1 VCRLLF
7 CYRKTQKAACTQNK
21 LVFFTASLYDRR
33 AVSAYSLYFFKELKM
48 KKLTLLA
55 IVSLMALSACNTI
68 SGAGRDVSAL
78 GGAVSSGAENV
89 QQKMSH

>member
-1 VCRLLF
+1 
-7 CYRKTQKAACTQNK
+7 
-21 LVFFTASLYDRR
+21 
-33 AVSAYSLYFFKELKM
+33 M

-89 QQKMSH
+89 QQKMSL

>member
-1 VCRLLF
+1 
-7 CYRKTQKAACTQNK
+7 
-21 LVFFTASLYDRR
+21 
-33 AVSAYSLYFFKELKM
+33 M

-89 QQKMSH
+89 QQKNEPLIICDANVVMSRLRGAFYCAGLKAVCTFNILKYKEV

>member
-1 VCRLLF
+1 
-7 CYRKTQKAACTQNK
+7 
-21 LVFFTASLYDRR
+21 
-33 AVSAYSLYFFKELKM
+33 M

-68 SGAGRDVSAL
+68 SGAGRDVSA
-78 GGAVSSGAENV
+78 

>member
-1 VCRLLF
+1 MIG
-7 CYRKTQKAACTQNK
+7 TQF
-21 LVFFTASLYDRR
+21 LHILYIF
-33 AVSAYSLYFFKELKM
+33 LKELKM

-78 GGAVSSGAENV
+78 GNAVSDGAQDV
-89 QQKMSH
+89 QHKMSH

>member
-1 VCRLLF
+1 MIG
-7 CYRKTQKAACTQNK
+7 TQF
-21 LVFFTASLYDRR
+21 LHILYI
-33 AVSAYSLYFFKELKM
+33 FFKELKM

-68 SGAGRDVSAL
+68 SGAGRDVSAP

-89 QQKMSH
+89 QQKMSHYSSVMRL

>member
-1 VCRLLF
+1 MIG
-7 CYRKTQKAACTQNK
+7 TQF
-21 LVFFTASLYDRR
+21 LHILYI
-33 AVSAYSLYFFKELKM
+33 FFKELKM

>member
-1 VCRLLF
+1 
-7 CYRKTQKAACTQNK
+7 
-21 LVFFTASLYDRR
+21 
-33 AVSAYSLYFFKELKM
+33 M

-78 GGAVSSGAENV
+78 GGAVSSGAENEPLIICDTNV
-89 QQKMSH
+89 ECPVCAGHFTVRG

>member
-1 VCRLLF
+1 
-7 CYRKTQKAACTQNK
+7 
-21 LVFFTASLYDRR
+21 
-33 AVSAYSLYFFKELKM
+33 M

-78 GGAVSSGAENV
+78 GNAVSDGAQDV
-89 QQKMSH
+89 QHKMSH

>member
-1 VCRLLF
+1 
-7 CYRKTQKAACTQNK
+7 
-21 LVFFTASLYDRR
+21 
-33 AVSAYSLYFFKELKM
+33 M

-78 GGAVSSGAENV
+78 GGAVTDGAQDV
-89 QQKMSH
+89 QHKMNH